1 MTARANIRA
10 TTRLSFT
17 ATTYPMSVP
26 LKVFIKAGFSQKD
39 AEAKKKLFDEQEV
52 QLHHLADGDVPQ
64 VISALDT

>member
-1 MTARANIRA
+1 
-10 TTRLSFT
+10 
-17 ATTYPMSVP
+17 MSVP